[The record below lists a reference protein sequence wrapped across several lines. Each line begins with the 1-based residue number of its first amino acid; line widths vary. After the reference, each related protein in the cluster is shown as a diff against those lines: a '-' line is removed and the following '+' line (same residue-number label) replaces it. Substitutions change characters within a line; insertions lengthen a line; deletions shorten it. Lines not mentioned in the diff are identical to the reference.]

1 MMFKKF
7 RTIICLILQVK
18 IKVIKTVNTEI
29 ENKKIPVFNIL
40 KKISHRLDDKRK
52 KNVKVVF
59 FLSIL
64 SSLAESISIAMLVP
78 FISFFVSPD
87 NYIFNYFFEN
97 FFNLLSITSQ
107 KDILTIV
114 SFSFVLIVLL
124 SSFIKLQY
132 VKSSNELTDNI
143 TSDFRI
149 KIFKFLINQDF
160 SYYFKHGS
168 NEILSNLSQKTGS
181 FTVIIFSAINIINS
195 ILISLAV
202 VTILII
208 NEPLYTPLIIT
219 SILLFFFIIFKIK
232 STSVLKKGQTI
243 NLNQNFMIDI
253 FQNTV
258 GYLPEIIIYNLKNF
272 FLKTLGKVSK
282 ETAKSGAEVRT
293 ISMSP
298 KIYLETFIIIFVVLV
313 VYFSDLGER
322 SIESNIS
329 YLAILAFGTQK
340 CLPLL
345 NNIYSLSINY
355 KASVPTVTS
364 FLNILD
370 TEKMNVI
377 KDPGYE
383 SLKFENKIKLDNLT
397 FKYNKNSANIINK
410 FSFDIVKGEKIVI
423 KGQTGSG
430 KSTLTNIISGLLT
443 PSDGRILI
451 DGTLINSENVKN
463 WQKNIAIVPQTVFLN
478 DATIL
483 ENIAIALDVNAID
496 FKKVKNSAKIAQI
509 DSFIESLPNK
519 YNEKVGERGV
529 RLSGGQRQRVGIAR
543 ALYRDAKVIILDEP
557 TNALDTE
564 TEKLVMDS
572 ISRLGKDITL
582 IMISHSDSSLKYF
595 DKIIDLDKFK

>member
-1 MMFKKF
+1 MFKKF

-52 KNVKVVF
+52 KDVKVVF

-64 SSLAESISIAMLVP
+64 SSIAESISIAMLVP

>member
-1 MMFKKF
+1 M
-7 RTIICLILQVK
+7 
-18 IKVIKTVNTEI
+18 NTELK
-29 ENKKIPVFNIL
+29 NKKISVFNIL
-40 KKISHRLDDKRK
+40 KKIKFHLDSKRK
-52 KNVKVVF
+52 KDVKIVF

-78 FISFFVSPD
+78 FVSFFISPD
-87 NYIFNYFFEN
+87 NYIFNNLFEN
-97 FFNLLSITSQ
+97 FFHLLGTTSQ
-107 KDILTIV
+107 KDILKIV
-114 SFSFVLIVLL
+114 SFSFIFIVFV

-132 VKSSNELTDNI
+132 IKSSNKLTDDI
-143 TSDFRI
+143 ASDFRI

-181 FTVIIFSAINIINS
+181 FTVIIFSTINIINS

-208 NEPLYTPLIIT
+208 NEPLYTPLIIV

-232 STSVLKKGQTI
+232 SASVLKKGQAI
-243 NLNQNFMIDI
+243 NQNQNFMIDI

-258 GYLPEIIIYNLKNF
+258 GYLPEIIVYNLKKF
-272 FLKTLGKVSK
+272 FLTTLSKVSK
-282 ETAKSGAEVRT
+282 ETANSGAEIRT

-298 KIYLETFIIIFVVLV
+298 KIYLETFIIIFVVLI
-313 VYFSDLGER
+313 VYFSDFGQR

-329 YLAILAFGTQK
+329 YLAILAYGSQK

-345 NNIYSLSINY
+345 NNIYNLSINFR
-355 KASVPTVTS
+355 ASAPTVNS

-370 TEKMNVI
+370 TNKINEI
-377 KDPGYE
+377 KDQEYE
-383 SLKFENKIKLDNLT
+383 NLKFEKKITLENISFQYDKNLP
-397 FKYNKNSANIINK
+397 NILNK
-410 FSFDIVKGEKIVI
+410 FSFDIAKGEKIVI

-430 KSTLTNIISGLLT
+430 KSTLTNIILGLLNPT
-443 PSDGRILI
+443 EGRILI
-451 DGTLINSENVKN
+451 DNVLINSENVKN

-483 ENIAIALDVNAID
+483 ENIAIALDTSAID
-496 FKKVKNSAKIAQI
+496 LNKVENSAKIAQI
-509 DSFIESLPNK
+509 DNFIKSLPNR

-572 ISRLGKDITL
+572 ISQLSKDITL
-582 IMISHSDSSLKYF
+582 IMISHSDRSLKYF
-595 DKIIDLDKFK
+595 DKIIDLDKLK